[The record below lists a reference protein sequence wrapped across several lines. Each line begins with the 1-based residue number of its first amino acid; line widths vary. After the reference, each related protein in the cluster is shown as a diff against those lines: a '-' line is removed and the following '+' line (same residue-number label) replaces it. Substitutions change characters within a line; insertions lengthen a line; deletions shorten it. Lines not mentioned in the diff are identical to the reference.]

1 MEATANIP
9 EALRQQPW
17 HVTNPEREVTT
28 LSILYF
34 FQCQTRL
41 HHNRSTWF
49 IGPLTSCLMVLQ
61 AHPGSTGPAGLKHY
75 IVGGWCMVGKANEA
89 Q

>member
-34 FQCQTRL
+34 FNARHVCITTGAL
-41 HHNRSTWF
+41 GS
-49 IGPLTSCLMVLQ
+49 LVL
-61 AHPGSTGPAGLKHY
+61 
-75 IVGGWCMVGKANEA
+75 
-89 Q
+89 